1 MFRNYIIYLVIF
13 IFAGCSQNYDNNF
26 FKNNVIYDKN
36 KIQYTFD
43 SCTNSSYILNTK
55 DEKYGKLFI
64 EYISLDIDCR
74 WNGLERG
81 YFEYLFK
88 QTLKIKEFKVI
99 ERLDY
104 ENYEISTLLIDNK
117 YYLNII
123 HFFIVTEN
131 TFIIDQEGVLT
142 NELINKFDKNYK
154 NEYLNKN
161 RYKFDYNK
169 SLVNLNFINAYFSKE
184 IEYPD
189 SK

>member
-1 MFRNYIIYLVIF
+1 M
-13 IFAGCSQNYDNNF
+13 
-26 FKNNVIYDKN
+26 
-36 KIQYTFD
+36 
-43 SCTNSSYILNTK
+43 
-55 DEKYGKLFI
+55 
-64 EYISLDIDCR
+64 
-74 WNGLERG
+74 
-81 YFEYLFK
+81 
-88 QTLKIKEFKVI
+88 
-99 ERLDY
+99 
-104 ENYEISTLLIDNK
+104 LIDNK

-123 HFFIVTEN
+123 HFFTVTEN